1 MNYHLLRNGETIGAF
16 TYIPEKL
23 VKEIEKRGLSIV
35 DLVVSTLGKDV
46 DPKAI
51 IGARIELAEKSL
63 AEAKEY
69 LEKGDAVQASE
80 KMYKAV
86 EECIKVLTQHYNTPE
101 YQVTVKEGRWWT
113 QLLGKAARG
122 LSRMLSEPKITDAW
136 ARAYD
141 DHIWGFHEAKYGVED
156 VRDDVEL
163 VNWLLN
169 YVKQKV
175 TSQQ

>member
-1 MNYHLLRNGETIGAF
+1 MVTTETGETIGAF
-16 TYIPEKL
+16 TYIPEGL
-23 VKEIEKRGLSIV
+23 VKEIEKRGLSVV
-35 DLVVSTLGKDV
+35 DLIVSTLGKDV
-46 DPKAI
+46 DPKVI
-51 IGARIELAEKSL
+51 IEARIELAEKSL

-86 EECIKVLTQHYNTPE
+86 EECIKVLAQHYNTPE
-101 YQVTVKEGRWWT
+101 YQVAVREGRWWT

-122 LSRMLSEPKITDAW
+122 LSRRLSEPKIIDAW

-141 DHIWGFHEAKYGVED
+141 DHVWGFHEAKYEVED

-163 VNWLLN
+163 VDWLLN

-175 TSQQ
+175 ASQQ